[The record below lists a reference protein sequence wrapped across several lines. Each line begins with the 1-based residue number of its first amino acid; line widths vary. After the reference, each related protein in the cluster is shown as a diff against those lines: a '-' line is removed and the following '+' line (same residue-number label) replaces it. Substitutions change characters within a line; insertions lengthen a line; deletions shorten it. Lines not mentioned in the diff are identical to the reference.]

1 MGEMC
6 TKEYRTGYTRY
17 VEPVN
22 THPLQST
29 SPISVV
35 PFHNGHTV
43 DECSRADGVRNEISL
58 QESQDDDVQ
67 LINNFNAFLCR
78 SQKEITR
85 IIWLKLFQIIS
96 MGLIA
101 YRPASV
107 SSAIS
112 GGNLPQ
118 KM

>member
-85 IIWLKLFQIIS
+85 NHLIEIIPNHLNRSHRIS
-96 MGLIA
+96 PGE
-101 YRPASV
+101 R
-107 SSAIS
+107 
-112 GGNLPQ
+112 
-118 KM
+118 